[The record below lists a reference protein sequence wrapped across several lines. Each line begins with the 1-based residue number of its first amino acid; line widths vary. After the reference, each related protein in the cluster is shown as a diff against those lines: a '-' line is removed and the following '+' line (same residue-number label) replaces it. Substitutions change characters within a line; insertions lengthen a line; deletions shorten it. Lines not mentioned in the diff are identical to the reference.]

1 MWSARKEPR
10 QHGVTM
16 IELLVVMAI
25 MSVVTTMTIVIW
37 VSLRD
42 SYAYTTTSSKGREY
56 ARDTVTRMARE
67 IRDAVDGPNGAD
79 AFVLSGCGPNT
90 ITFYTTFNKPGAS
103 VIGTAPRKVQFWLSD
118 SKLYRTVDSDGD
130 GTLDRTLDRTNVLC
144 TDVVNKPGQDDVFSY
159 TVIEPN
165 GAQTPLPTPDDPTA
179 IVSIGISLRI
189 DLNPGK
195 APVLMDLTTSVQPRN
210 LRQM

>member
-79 AFVLSGCGPNT
+79 AFVLDGCGPNT

-103 VIGTAPRKVQFWLSD
+103 VIGTAPRKVQFWLYD
-118 SKLYRTVDSDGD
+118 SKLYRKVDSDGN
-130 GTLDRTLDRTNVLC
+130 GTLDRTNVLC
-144 TDVVNKPGQDDVFSY
+144 TDVVNQDVFSY

-165 GAQTPLPTPDDPTA
+165 GAQTSLSTPDDPTA
-179 IVSIGISLRI
+179 IVSIGISLMI

>member
-103 VIGTAPRKVQFWLSD
+103 VIGTAPRKVQFLLSD
-118 SKLYRTVDSDGD
+118 SKLYRKVDSDGD
-130 GTLDRTLDRTNVLC
+130 GTLDRTNVLC

-179 IVSIGISLRI
+179 IVSIGISLMI